1 VAIEPFRI
9 VDAIQINPILFKHE
23 HNSSCPVY
31 KTQETTS
38 AQLEPD
44 QAEAF
49 SWISEEFQNCFKS
62 FETIFFRTNL
72 GGGKYAPILTRQ
84 APNPPKIHQ
93 IEPTRD

>member
-1 VAIEPFRI
+1 VAIEPFGI

-49 SWISEEFQNCFKS
+49 SWISEEFQNVSKVLRP
-62 FETIFFRTNL
+62 FFFVPTWEAEIMHRFL
-72 GGGKYAPILTRQ
+72 PGKRQTRQ
-84 APNPPKIHQ
+84 KSIK
-93 IEPTRD
+93 